1 MHKRGQ
7 NPNRQR
13 RTNSSNSRKRYS
25 CYKNYYALMFSPGI
39 ECIRIPLPHCSEK
52 VVKDRYSEDFVSKY
66 VFFQRSS
73 GDICS
78 KKRKI

>member
-1 MHKRGQ
+1 
-7 NPNRQR
+7 
-13 RTNSSNSRKRYS
+13 
-25 CYKNYYALMFSPGI
+25 MFSPGI

-66 VFFQRSS
+66 VFSQRSS